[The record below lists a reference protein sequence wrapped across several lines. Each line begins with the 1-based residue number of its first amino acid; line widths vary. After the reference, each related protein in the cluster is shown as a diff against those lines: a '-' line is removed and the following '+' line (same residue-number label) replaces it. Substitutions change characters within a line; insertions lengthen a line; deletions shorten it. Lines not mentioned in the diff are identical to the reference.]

1 VQRIVSIFVSLF
13 CIPPFY
19 PIERVTVSTWS
30 ASRSTSFKT
39 TTTATTTRTTTTR
52 SFFSPLFWID
62 ERNDET
68 KQADLEARL
77 VKQQQ
82 QQQQQRDKEA
92 KAELTRLQEHCLLP
106 DTFNPV
112 EAGGWYNVEQLAL
125 NPKGKLVE
133 LVVDRLKKVRATTAA
148 TAASGHDENNKDDD
162 DDDDDDDNILQPIPE
177 ESLFA
182 LTALLSCQYKGFV
195 NSDLLDGTW
204 NMVYSQ
210 PGTIR
215 KYYTRLSSY
224 MPTTTQKSRRPLEDR
239 GVVTTIFVD
248 DLTFTREMRVL
259 RRGLVKSKV
268 KVKNQKHWCLV
279 GRLVGWLVGWFGSK
293 SHPVYCAHDSS
304 PFPLFFLVFTPL
316 HVQPINPNSMYNTSQ
331 YNPVTAGFDTTESS
345 KIVLR
350 RIKYTKERTSVKL
363 WNLPPIPVPL
373 FFSSKKGG
381 HYDFVYL
388 DKDICVTRS
397 NLGSIY
403 IHFRPKFLQQQL
415 KSK

>member
-1 VQRIVSIFVSLF
+1 
-13 CIPPFY
+13 
-19 PIERVTVSTWS
+19 VSTLS
-30 ASRSTSFKT
+30 ASRSTSVT
-39 TTTATTTRTTTTR
+39 TTTTTTTTR

-62 ERNDET
+62 ERSDES

-92 KAELTRLQEHCLLP
+92 KAELARLQEHCLLP
-106 DTFNPV
+106 ETFNPV
-112 EAGGWYNVEQLAL
+112 EAGGWYNVEQLAI
-125 NPKGKLVE
+125 NPKGKLVD
-133 LVVDRLKKVRATTAA
+133 LVVDRLKKARATTAS
-148 TAASGHDENNKDDD
+148 AAAAGHDENNKDDD
-162 DDDDDDDNILQPIPE
+162 DDDNNILEPIPE

-224 MPTTTQKSRRPLEDR
+224 MPTTTTTTQKSRRPLEDR

-268 KVKNQKHWCLV
+268 KVKKNKKKL
-279 GRLVGWLVGWFGSK
+279 GWLFCLFGSQ
-293 SHPVYCAHDSS
+293 SHPVSGAHDSS
-304 PFPLFFLVFTPL
+304 PFPLFFLVSTTRPTN
-316 HVQPINPNSMYNTSQ
+316 QRNSLYNISQ
-331 YNPVTAGFDTTESS
+331 YNPVAAGFDTTETSR
-345 KIVLR
+345 IVLR

-373 FFSSKKGG
+373 FLSSKKGG